1 MAIAKGIARG
11 LAYLHDVVGITDG
24 YLTARNVLLDEQSP
38 TKDH

>member
-11 LAYLHDVVGITDG
+11 LAYLHVVGITDG